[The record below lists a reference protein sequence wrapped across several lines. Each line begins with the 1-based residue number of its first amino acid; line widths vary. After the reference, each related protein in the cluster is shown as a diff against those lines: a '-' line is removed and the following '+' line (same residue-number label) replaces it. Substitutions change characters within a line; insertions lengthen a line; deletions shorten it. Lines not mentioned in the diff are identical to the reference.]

1 MARSCSRLAHD
12 IKVVD
17 GRIDSH
23 TYTHSVLDLDVA
35 EESTKLT
42 KAVATKVS
50 PEVYDGILAK
60 AHCDEVTVSCAVR
73 RLLMR
78 ALAEDAGNLAGI
90 DSGEARRRR

>member
-1 MARSCSRLAHD
+1 MARSRPAYEVEGLD
-12 IKVVD
+12 N
-17 GRIDSH
+17 RFDSH
-23 TYTHSVLDLDVA
+23 TYTHSVIDLNPG
-35 EESTKLT
+35 EECTKLT
-42 KAVATKVS
+42 KAVATQVS